1 MNQTLTHLIA
11 LQEIDSLIIQKRRE
25 IEAIPSELK
34 KLERAI
40 SSVEERFK
48 EVKTKAEAIEK
59 KRRQKEIE
67 LQEAIDKIEKLKAR
81 TSEIKT
87 NEEYQAH
94 IKEIER
100 AEKKKY
106 LIEDDILYL
115 MEEADELNRNM
126 KQIQNEIQH
135 EKEKIT
141 KQQKEIEDRKALL
154 EKEVSDLL
162 KKRNSIIS
170 NLDKE
175 VYSTYMNL
183 LEKGNGV
190 AVAEAKD
197 EVCQGCYMSIPPQL
211 YVELKIREELFTC
224 PQCGRFLYRKN

>member
-1 MNQTLTHLIA
+1 MNQILTHLIA

-48 EVKTKAEAIEK
+48 EVKTKAETIEK

-67 LQEAIDKIEKLKAR
+67 LQEAIDRIEKLKAR

-115 MEEADELNRNM
+115 MEEADEINRNM
-126 KQIQNEIQH
+126 QKIQSEIQN

-141 KQQKEIEDRKALL
+141 KQQKEIKDRKALL
-154 EKEVSDLL
+154 EREVSELL
-162 KKRNSIIS
+162 KKRNSIVS
-170 NLDKE
+170 NLDRD

-211 YVELKIREELFTC
+211 YVELKVREELFTC
-224 PQCGRFLYRKN
+224 PQCGRFIYRKN

>member
-40 SSVEERFK
+40 SSVEERFR

-115 MEEADELNRNM
+115 MEKADELNRNM
-126 KQIQNEIQH
+126 KQIQSEIQN

-175 VYSTYMNL
+175 VYSIYMNL